1 MTVRVKA
8 PGRVNIIGE
17 HTDYNDGFVLP
28 FAIDRYVEVEV
39 KASKGFSL
47 TSKLFGQTVRV
58 EKNEKRGD
66 WSDYVMGVVWALEE
80 AGYKVEPFEMTIDST
95 LPTGA
100 GLSSSAALEVASAV
114 AIMKLMNHP
123 IDPRELV
130 QICVRA
136 EREFVGVRC
145 GVMDQFTA
153 VFAKKDHA
161 ILLDTMT
168 MNYEYVPL
176 NLNNSEFVL
185 IDSNVR
191 HELASSEYNRR
202 RMECETIL
210 KKLNKRS
217 FREVTEKEISVLE
230 PTLRRRAKHVF
241 SENQRVL
248 KMVEALRKNNLFFA
262 GCFLYESHASL
273 RDLYEVSCD
282 EVDFIVGFLKGR
294 TGVLGARI
302 VGGGFGG
309 SVLALVRKNISQLN
323 FEELDREYRKLYGK
337 SIRVLHVNSDNGVL
351 FSQLISPV
359 SSSGI

>member
-1 MTVRVKA
+1 MTVKVRA

-39 KASKGFSL
+39 GPSKKFVL
-47 TSKLFGQTVRV
+47 TSKLYNQTVEV
-58 EKNEKRGD
+58 EKNQRRGT
-66 WSDYVMGVVWALEE
+66 WTDYVMGVVWALEQ
-80 AGYKVEPFEMTIDST
+80 AGYRVEPFEMQIDST
-95 LPTGA
+95 LPTGS

-114 AIMKLMNHP
+114 AIVKMMNHKIEP
-123 IDPRELV
+123 KDLV
-130 QICVRA
+130 QVCVKA

-168 MNYEYVPL
+168 MDYEYVPL
-176 NLNNSEFVL
+176 NLNNYEFVL
-185 IDSNVR
+185 IDSNVK
-191 HELASSEYNRR
+191 HELASSEYNKRR
-202 RMECETIL
+202 TECEAIL
-210 KKLNKRS
+210 KALNKRS
-217 FREVTEKEISVLE
+217 FREITEKDLAALGL
-230 PTLRRRAKHVF
+230 TLRKRARHVL
-241 SENQRVL
+241 SENERVL
-248 KMVEALRKNNLFFA
+248 KTVNALKEGRLLLA

-294 TGVLGARI
+294 AGVLGARI

-309 SVLALVRKNISQLN
+309 SVLALLRKGYTEFS
-323 FEELDREYRKLYGK
+323 FEELDMEYRKFFNR
-337 SIRVLHVNSDNGVL
+337 SIKVLRVNSSDGVL
-351 FSQLISPV
+351 FSHLISPEFE
-359 SSSGI
+359 SAT